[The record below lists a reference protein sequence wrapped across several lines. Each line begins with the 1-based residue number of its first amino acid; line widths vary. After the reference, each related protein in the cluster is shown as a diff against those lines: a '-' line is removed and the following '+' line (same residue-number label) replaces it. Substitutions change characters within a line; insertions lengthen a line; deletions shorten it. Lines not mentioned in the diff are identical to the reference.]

1 VMNIF
6 MADGSSRKL
15 TKNTSF
21 NVWALLLLP
30 ADSKV
35 TPDF

>member
-1 VMNIF
+1 MNIF

-15 TKNTSF
+15 TKDISI
-21 NVWALLLLP
+21 NVWAILLLP
-30 ADSKV
+30 ADGKV